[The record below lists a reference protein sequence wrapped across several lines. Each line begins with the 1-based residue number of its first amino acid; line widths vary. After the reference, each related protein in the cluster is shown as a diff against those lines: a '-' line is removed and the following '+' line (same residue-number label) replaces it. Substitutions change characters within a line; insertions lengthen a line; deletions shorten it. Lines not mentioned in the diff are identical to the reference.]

1 MPASHLYY
9 YRHRAPL
16 PQPPTITAD
25 VCIYGGTSLG
35 VIAAVELK
43 SLGYRVVV
51 VEFGRHLGGLSSGG
65 LGATDIGNKQ
75 AIGGRSRQFYRD
87 LGEYYGRPESWVFE
101 PHVAEAL
108 FNRYM
113 AEADVP
119 TYFEEALASVTKE
132 GNRIT
137 QIVMENGTIFRA
149 KYFVDATYEG
159 DLMARAGVSFHVGRE
174 SNEVYKETYNGVHFG
189 HPNHNFNCHVDPYK
203 MEGVPASG
211 LLHGLSGEDPG
222 RQGEGDH
229 RVQAYNF
236 RVCLTDQDE
245 NRLLFPCPEHYD
257 PERYTLLARYLKKG
271 YWDALN
277 LTIRMPNGKTDT
289 NNYGGFSSDHI
300 GGNYQWPDGDYLTR
314 EAIFQ
319 DHVSYN
325 LGMYY
330 FLANDPSV
338 PRSIRDEV
346 NCWGLPKDEFVETQG
361 WSHQLYIREGR
372 RMLSDYVMTEHNVVG
387 REYVSDS
394 IGLAAY
400 GMDSH
405 SCQRVV
411 LGGRAYNE
419 GNVEIHGFRPYPI
432 AYRSICPRE
441 HECANLLVPWCL
453 SSSHIAFGSIRMEPV
468 GMVLGQSAAQ
478 ATALALKEA
487 CPVQKISVPT
497 LQKNLRH
504 AGQILDPVQVALPKM
519 QVIETDSIRSYN
531 KRPSLKSRGARPVLS
546 LSQAEKLET

>member
-1 MPASHLYY
+1 MPLNNLFY
-9 YRHRAPL
+9 YRRRTRLA
-16 PQPPTITAD
+16 QPPTITVD
-25 VCIYGGTSLG
+25 VCIYGGTSVG

-43 SLGYRVVV
+43 SLGYSVAL

-101 PHVAEAL
+101 PHVAESL
-108 FNRYM
+108 FNRYI
-113 AEADVP
+113 AEAEVP
-119 TYFEEALASVTKE
+119 VYYEEALQSVDKD

-137 QIVMENGTIFRA
+137 QIEMESGTTFRA
-149 KYFVDATYEG
+149 KSFIDATYEG

-174 SNEVYKETYNGVHFG
+174 SNDVYRETYNGIHFG
-189 HPNHNFNCHVDPYK
+189 HPNHNFNCYIDPYK
-203 MEGVPASG
+203 IQGTPSSG
-211 LLHGLSGEDPG
+211 LLQGISSEDPG

-245 NRLLFPCPEHYD
+245 NRLPFPCPANYD
-257 PERYTLLARYLKKG
+257 PERYTLLARYLSKG

-277 LTIRMPNGKTDT
+277 LTVRMPNGKTDT

-300 GGNYQWPDGDYLTR
+300 GGNYLWPDGDYATR

-319 DHVSYN
+319 DHVTYN

-338 PRSIRDEV
+338 PRPIREEV
-346 NCWGLPKDEFVETQG
+346 NGWGLPKDEFVETQG
-361 WSHQLYIREGR
+361 WSHQLYVREGR
-372 RMLSDYVMTEHNVVG
+372 RMISDYVMTEHNVVG
-387 REYVSDS
+387 REFVLDS

-411 LGGRAYNE
+411 RGGRAYNE

-441 HECANLLVPWCL
+441 EECANLLVPWCL

-478 ATALALKEA
+478 AAALSLKDG
-487 CPVQKISVPT
+487 CPVQQISVPT
-497 LQKNLRH
+497 LQKKLRQ
-504 AGQILDPVQVALPKM
+504 AGQILDPAQVSLRKM
-519 QVIETDSIRSYN
+519 QVIKTDSIDSYI
-531 KRPSLKSRGARPVLS
+531 KRPPLISLGDRSVLS
-546 LSQAEKLET
+546 LK